1 MEFKSQLPNS
11 KVVTDLTMGSLVMF
25 RYDAK
30 TAKDLPFYDRCP
42 LVLLVAEENEVFFGT
57 NIHYY
62 KPKER
67 VGIVDYIR
75 EIQET
80 GVGDYKG
87 FLFGSAGFHKY
98 LKSYV
103 RSLFLEVA
111 ASEWEKASL
120 LPAEEFVRN
129 LGGVEV
135 PVSGNRIYK

>member
-1 MEFKSQLPNS
+1 MEFKSQLPKS
-11 KVVTDLTMGSLVMF
+11 KVVTDLTVGNLVMF
-25 RYDAK
+25 RYNAK
-30 TAKDLPFYDRCP
+30 TARDLPFYDRSP
-42 LVLLVAEENEVFFGT
+42 LVLVVAEENEIFYGT

-67 VGIVDYIR
+67 VGIVEYVR
-75 EIQET
+75 EIQES
-80 GVGDYKG
+80 GSSDFRG

-111 ASEWEKASL
+111 AEEWGKASL

-135 PVSGNRIYK
+135 PISGRSIY

>member
-1 MEFKSQLPNS
+1 MEFKSQLPKS
-11 KVVTDLTMGSLVMF
+11 KVVTDLTVGNLVMF
-25 RYDAK
+25 RYNAK
-30 TAKDLPFYDRCP
+30 TARDLPFYDRSP
-42 LVLLVAEENEVFFGT
+42 LVLVVAEENEIFYGT

-67 VGIVDYIR
+67 VGIVEYVR
-75 EIQET
+75 EIQES
-80 GVGDYKG
+80 GSSDFRG

-111 ASEWEKASL
+111 AEEWGKASL

-135 PVSGNRIYK
+135 PISGRSVY

>member
-1 MEFKSQLPNS
+1 
-11 KVVTDLTMGSLVMF
+11 MF
-25 RYDAK
+25 RYNAK
-30 TAKDLPFYDRCP
+30 TARDLPFYDRSP
-42 LVLLVAEENEVFFGT
+42 LVLVVAEENEIFYGT

-67 VGIVDYIR
+67 VGIVEYLREDIESGGEDYM
-75 EIQET
+75 
-80 GVGDYKG
+80 G

-111 ASEWEKASL
+111 AEEWGKASL

-135 PVSGNRIYK
+135 PISGRSIY

>member
-1 MEFKSQLPNS
+1 M
-11 KVVTDLTMGSLVMF
+11 TDLTIGNLVMF
-25 RYDAK
+25 RYNAK
-30 TAKDLPFYDRCP
+30 TARDLPFYDRSP
-42 LVLLVAEENEVFFGT
+42 LVLVVAEENEIFYGT

-67 VGIVDYIR
+67 VGIVEYLREDIQSGGEDYM
-75 EIQET
+75 
-80 GVGDYKG
+80 G

-111 ASEWEKASL
+111 AEEWGKASL

-135 PVSGNRIYK
+135 PISGRSVY

>member
-1 MEFKSQLPNS
+1 MEFKSQLPKS
-11 KVVTDLTMGSLVMF
+11 KVVTDLTVGNLVMF
-25 RYDAK
+25 RYNAK
-30 TAKDLPFYDRCP
+30 TARDLPFYDRSP
-42 LVLLVAEENEVFFGT
+42 LVLVVAEEDEIFYGT

-67 VGIVDYIR
+67 VGIVEYLREDIQSGGEDYM
-75 EIQET
+75 
-80 GVGDYKG
+80 G

-111 ASEWEKASL
+111 AEEWGKASL

-135 PVSGNRIYK
+135 PISGRSIY

>member
-1 MEFKSQLPNS
+1 MEFKSQLPKS
-11 KVVTDLTMGSLVMF
+11 KVVTDLTVGNLVMF
-25 RYDAK
+25 RYNAK
-30 TAKDLPFYDRCP
+30 TARDLPFYDRSP
-42 LVLLVAEENEVFFGT
+42 LVLVVAEENEIFYGT

-67 VGIVDYIR
+67 VGIVEYLREDIQSGGEDYM
-75 EIQET
+75 
-80 GVGDYKG
+80 G

-111 ASEWEKASL
+111 AEEWGKASL

-135 PVSGNRIYK
+135 PISGRSIY

>member
-1 MEFKSQLPNS
+1 MEFKSQLPKS
-11 KVVTDLTMGSLVMF
+11 KVVTDLTIGNLVMF
-25 RYDAK
+25 RYNAK
-30 TAKDLPFYDRCP
+30 TARDLPFYDRNP
-42 LVLLVAEENEVFFGT
+42 LVLVVAEENEVFYGT

-67 VGIVDYIR
+67 VGIVEYLREDIQSGGEDYM
-75 EIQET
+75 
-80 GVGDYKG
+80 G

-111 ASEWEKASL
+111 AEEWGKASL

-135 PVSGNRIYK
+135 PISGRSIY

>member
-1 MEFKSQLPNS
+1 LEFKSQLPKS
-11 KVVTDLTMGSLVMF
+11 KVVTDLTVGNLVMF
-25 RYDAK
+25 RYNAK
-30 TAKDLPFYDRCP
+30 TARDLPFYDRSP
-42 LVLLVAEENEVFFGT
+42 LVLVVAEENEIFYGT

-67 VGIVDYIR
+67 VGIVEYLREDIQSGGEDYM
-75 EIQET
+75 
-80 GVGDYKG
+80 G

-111 ASEWEKASL
+111 AEEWGKASL

-135 PVSGNRIYK
+135 PISGRSVY

>member
-1 MEFKSQLPNS
+1 M
-11 KVVTDLTMGSLVMF
+11 TDLTVGNLVMF
-25 RYDAK
+25 RYNAK
-30 TAKDLPFYDRCP
+30 TARDLPFYDRSP
-42 LVLLVAEENEVFFGT
+42 LVLVVAEENEIFYGT

-67 VGIVDYIR
+67 VGIVEYLREDIQSGGEDYM
-75 EIQET
+75 
-80 GVGDYKG
+80 G

-111 ASEWEKASL
+111 AEEWGKASL

-135 PVSGNRIYK
+135 PISGRSVY

>member
-1 MEFKSQLPNS
+1 M
-11 KVVTDLTMGSLVMF
+11 TDLTIGNLVMF
-25 RYDAK
+25 RYNAK
-30 TAKDLPFYDRCP
+30 TARDLPFYDRSP
-42 LVLLVAEENEVFFGT
+42 LVLVVAEENEIFYGT

-67 VGIVDYIR
+67 VGIVEYLREDIQSGGEDYM
-75 EIQET
+75 
-80 GVGDYKG
+80 G

-111 ASEWEKASL
+111 AEEWGKASL

-135 PVSGNRIYK
+135 PISGRSIY

>member
-1 MEFKSQLPNS
+1 MTSDI
-11 KVVTDLTMGSLVMF
+11 KVGNLMMF
-25 RYDAK
+25 RYEAK
-30 TAKDLPFYDRCP
+30 TAQELPYYDKCP
-42 LVLLVAEENEVFFGT
+42 LVVMVLEENEVFFGT

>member
-1 MEFKSQLPNS
+1 MEFKSQLPKS
-11 KVVTDLTMGSLVMF
+11 KVVTDLTIGNLVMF
-25 RYDAK
+25 RYNAK
-30 TAKDLPFYDRCP
+30 TARDLPFYDRSP
-42 LVLLVAEENEVFFGT
+42 LVLVVAEENEIFYGT

-67 VGIVDYIR
+67 VGIVEYLREDIQSGGEDYM
-75 EIQET
+75 
-80 GVGDYKG
+80 G

-111 ASEWEKASL
+111 AEEWGKASL

-135 PVSGNRIYK
+135 PISGRSVY

>member
-1 MEFKSQLPNS
+1 MEFKSQLPKS
-11 KVVTDLTMGSLVMF
+11 KVVTDLTIGNLVMF
-25 RYDAK
+25 RYNAK
-30 TAKDLPFYDRCP
+30 TARDLPFYDRSP
-42 LVLLVAEENEVFFGT
+42 LVLVVAEENEIFYGT

-67 VGIVDYIR
+67 VGIVEYLREDIQSGGEDYM
-75 EIQET
+75 
-80 GVGDYKG
+80 G

-111 ASEWEKASL
+111 AEEWGKASL

-135 PVSGNRIYK
+135 PISGRSIY

>member
-1 MEFKSQLPNS
+1 M
-11 KVVTDLTMGSLVMF
+11 TDLTVGNLVMF
-25 RYDAK
+25 RYNAK
-30 TAKDLPFYDRCP
+30 TARDLPFYDRSP
-42 LVLLVAEENEVFFGT
+42 LVLVVAEENEIFYGT

-67 VGIVDYIR
+67 VGIVEYLREDIESGGEDYM
-75 EIQET
+75 
-80 GVGDYKG
+80 G

-111 ASEWEKASL
+111 AEEWGKASL

-135 PVSGNRIYK
+135 TISGRSIY

>member
-1 MEFKSQLPNS
+1 LEFKSQLPKS
-11 KVVTDLTMGSLVMF
+11 KVVTDLTIGNLVMF
-25 RYDAK
+25 RYNAK
-30 TAKDLPFYDRCP
+30 TARDLPFYDRSP
-42 LVLLVAEENEVFFGT
+42 LVLVVAEENEIFYGT

-67 VGIVDYIR
+67 VGIVEYLREDIQSGGEDYM
-75 EIQET
+75 
-80 GVGDYKG
+80 G

-111 ASEWEKASL
+111 AEEWGKASL

-135 PVSGNRIYK
+135 PISGRSIY

>member
-1 MEFKSQLPNS
+1 LEFKSQLPKS
-11 KVVTDLTMGSLVMF
+11 KVVTDLTIGNLVMF
-25 RYDAK
+25 RYNAK
-30 TAKDLPFYDRCP
+30 TARDLPFYDRSP
-42 LVLLVAEENEVFFGT
+42 LVLVVAEENEIFYGT

-67 VGIVDYIR
+67 VGIVEYVR
-75 EIQET
+75 EIQES
-80 GVGDYKG
+80 GSSDFRG

-111 ASEWEKASL
+111 AEEWGKASL

-135 PVSGNRIYK
+135 PISGRSIY

>member
-1 MEFKSQLPNS
+1 M
-11 KVVTDLTMGSLVMF
+11 TDLTVGNLVMF
-25 RYDAK
+25 RYNAK
-30 TAKDLPFYDRCP
+30 TARDLPFYDRSP
-42 LVLLVAEENEVFFGT
+42 LVLVVAEENEIFYGT

-67 VGIVDYIR
+67 VGIVEYLREDIESGGEDYM
-75 EIQET
+75 
-80 GVGDYKG
+80 G

-111 ASEWEKASL
+111 AEEWGKASL

-135 PVSGNRIYK
+135 PISGRSIY